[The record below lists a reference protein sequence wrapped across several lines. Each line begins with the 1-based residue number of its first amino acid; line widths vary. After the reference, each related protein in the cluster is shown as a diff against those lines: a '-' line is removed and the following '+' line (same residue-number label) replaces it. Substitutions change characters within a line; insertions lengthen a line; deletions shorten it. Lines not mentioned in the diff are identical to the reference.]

1 MRLGAAVSQQGS
13 SLALRFGS
21 TAVARLVANAAVRKV
36 VFAGVAFGAGYQL
49 SRALRSRQLPEWV
62 SSARDVYR
70 TVNDHDPQ
78 AEGRL
83 AGRWVRES
91 FTLISSV
98 YNVVDRKKP

>member
-1 MRLGAAVSQQGS
+1 MRRGAAVSQRGG
-13 SLALRFGS
+13 SLALRLGS
-21 TAVARLVANAAVRKV
+21 TAVARLAANAAVRKA
-36 VFAGVAFGAGYQL
+36 VFAGVAFGAGYHL
-49 SRALRSRQLPEWV
+49 SKALRSRQLPEWV

-91 FTLISSV
+91 FTVISGA
-98 YNVVDRKKP
+98 YNVVDRKKS